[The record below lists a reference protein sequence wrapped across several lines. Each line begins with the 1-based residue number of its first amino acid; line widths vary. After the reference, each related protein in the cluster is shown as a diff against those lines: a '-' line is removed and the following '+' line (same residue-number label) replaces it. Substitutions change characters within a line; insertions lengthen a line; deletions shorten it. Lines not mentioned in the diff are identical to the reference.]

1 MTMISNLGIP
11 LFVIV
16 ASIILLV
23 VVILLALFFL
33 RQRKQLQSSNAQ
45 FEALKIQAASELQM
59 KQVQMEQDFSQ
70 RIARYEEN
78 EKLLQAAYT
87 QLYKPYSQLTRRMS
101 EKSFSADLN
110 LLHEQLLISG
120 ILMMDILPVA
130 CRDANITSS
139 NLKNVELLLENNSD
153 FRRREISRSPAVST
167 NTIET
172 SLEAIALN
180 QILRQNGVT
189 TFDWLLDGCKYSVQ

>member
-1 MTMISNLGIP
+1 MAMTSNLCF
-11 LFVIV
+11 LFLIIV

-23 VVILLALFFL
+23 AVIVLALLFMH
-33 RQRKQLQSSNAQ
+33 QRKQLQSSTAQ
-45 FEALKIQAASELQM
+45 FEAFKIQAASESLM
-59 KQVQMEQDFSQ
+59 KQEQMEQNFSQ

-101 EKSFSADLN
+101 EKSFSTDLN
-110 LLHEQLLISG
+110 MLHEQLLTSG

-139 NLKNVELLLENNSD
+139 NLKNVELLLENNPD
-153 FRRREISRSPAVST
+153 LRRREISRSPAVST